1 MDNNSEQLIDIDSF
15 DIEFD
20 VAQCRRYHNLTPLVE
35 KVCKCLR
42 CDLKFMSHGLHN
54 RLCYFCRRELPK
66 QYVSPPQFEH
76 LDMGKFYKSY
86 SRKRYYLKLL
96 KLNKKVEDE
105 IIMDISN
112 Q

>member
-1 MDNNSEQLIDIDSF
+1 MDNNSEQLVETDLF
-15 DIEFD
+15 EIEYD

-66 QYVSPPQFEH
+66 QYVAPPQFEH

-96 KLNKKVEDE
+96 KLNRKVEDE